1 MSGRAR
7 AMVTVAVLVGVV
19 TIGLSQEVDDP
30 QEQAQPISGLAF
42 RDEIELTVVNLIVS
56 VTDKDGEPVTNLTAD
71 DFEVYQDGELK
82 PISNFQI
89 YTEDVFENYVERSPA
104 VPPSAAPPP
113 TEVSEL
119 EPRPVYL
126 VMYVD
131 QYNLNTLDRNRV
143 LKQVETF
150 VRENVKP
157 PVQMM
162 VVSRLQTPQVD
173 QDFTSDSAQVIEAL
187 RGMRKDSTNRAAVER
202 DRANLVQ
209 TMQSYENNPSN
220 LNDPMH
226 VRAQIKIFI
235 QEETTSLQYSL
246 GALREIIA
254 MLAGL
259 EGKKAVLYVSNGLP
273 MVPGIDL
280 FYAYA
285 DAYRDDGA
293 LAEAVTF
300 DQSRAFEAL
309 VAAANAQD
317 VTFYTID
324 AGGLRAAGVATAEYT
339 DSEDMRAAA
348 IGRQNYLDSL
358 RFMADA
364 TGGLAIIDTND
375 VRTRIGRVEQDL
387 FTYYS
392 IGYPLLQ
399 SGADKVHDIKV
410 QLPGHPD
417 YEVRY
422 RRRMVEKSLET
433 RVQEKVVTGLRLPLD
448 ENPMQLDL
456 TLGRS
461 APAAEDRWT
470 VPMRVSFPLRSIAL
484 IPEGDDF
491 VGRVVLFV
499 AARDTKGGQSD
510 VVRQEHVVRVPAAD
524 VDDVLDQRFTLE
536 ASLLMKEGRHAVAVG
551 VLDQMTRQSSYQTTR
566 TAVPTSG

>member
-1 MSGRAR
+1 ML
-7 AMVTVAVLVGVV
+7 TVAVIAVAVAVGV
-19 TIGLSQEVDDP
+19 SAQVDEP
-30 QEQAQPISGLAF
+30 QEQARPISGLAF

-56 VTDKDGEPVTNLTAD
+56 VTDKDGEPITDLTAD

-89 YTEDVFENYVERSPA
+89 YTEDVFEQYVELDPT
-104 VPPSAAPPP
+104 APPASEP
-113 TEVSEL
+113 PQTEASEL

-131 QYNLNTLDRNRV
+131 QYNLKPLDRNRV
-143 LKQVETF
+143 LKQIETF

-187 RGMRKDSTNRAAVER
+187 RDMRKDSTNRAAVER

-226 VRAQIKIFI
+226 VRSQIKIFI

-285 DAYRDDGA
+285 SAYNDDGV

-317 VTFYTID
+317 VTFYTVD

-339 DSEDMRAAA
+339 DSEDMRAAT

-375 VRTRIGRVEQDL
+375 VRTRIDRVEQDL

-410 QLPGHPD
+410 RLPGHPD

-470 VPMRVSFPLRSIAL
+470 VPMQVSFPLRSVAL
-484 IPEGDDF
+484 IPEGDEY

-510 VVRQEHVVRVPAAD
+510 VVRQEHVVRIPAGD

-536 ASLLMKEGRHAVAVG
+536 ASLLMKEGSHAVAVG
-551 VLDQMTRQSSYQTTR
+551 VLDQMTRQASYETTR
-566 TAVPTSG
+566 TSVPTGG

>member
-7 AMVTVAVLVGVV
+7 VMLTVAVIAVAVAVGV
-19 TIGLSQEVDDP
+19 SAQVDEP
-30 QEQAQPISGLAF
+30 QEQARPISGLAF

-56 VTDKDGEPVTNLTAD
+56 VTDKDGEPITDLTAD

-89 YTEDVFENYVERSPA
+89 YTEDVFEQYVERDP
-104 VPPSAAPPP
+104 AAPPTP
-113 TEVSEL
+113 GPQTPEASEL

-131 QYNLNTLDRNRV
+131 QYNLKPLDRNRV
-143 LKQVETF
+143 LKQIETF

-187 RGMRKDSTNRAAVER
+187 RDMRKDSTNRAAVER

-226 VRAQIKIFI
+226 VRSQIKIFI

-285 DAYRDDGA
+285 SAYNDDGV

-317 VTFYTID
+317 VTFYTVD

-339 DSEDMRAAA
+339 DSEDMRAAT

-375 VRTRIGRVEQDL
+375 VRTRIDRVEQDL

-410 QLPGHPD
+410 RLPGHPD

-470 VPMRVSFPLRSIAL
+470 VPMQVSFPLRSVAL
-484 IPEGDDF
+484 IPEGDEY

-510 VVRQEHVVRVPAAD
+510 VVRQEHVVRIPAGD

-536 ASLLMKEGRHAVAVG
+536 ASLLMKEGSHAVAVG
-551 VLDQMTRQSSYQTTR
+551 VLDQMTRQASYETTR
-566 TAVPTSG
+566 TSVPTGG